1 MTDPKDTPRCT
12 ATAKSTGQR
21 CKRRPHPGS
30 NVCVK
35 HGAAKGT
42 PAAAAAA
49 RRRDEQRILHEME
62 RIVTTYGVAREIDPG
77 MALLEEVHRTAGHVA
92 WLGHAVSQLQPE
104 ELFQYD
110 DRGFQKDAVIVQMYA
125 RERAH
130 LAKVSADAV
139 RIGLEARMVSYAE
152 RLGEQVLTAMRGFA
166 AELGHDPDDPA
177 VVEAGARHLR
187 TVTG

>member
-1 MTDPKDTPRCT
+1 MTDPSDIPRCT
-12 ATAKSTGQR
+12 ATAKGTGER
-21 CKRRPHPGS
+21 CRRTPHPGS

-49 RRRDEQRILHEME
+49 RRREQQRKAKEME
-62 RIVTTYGVAREIDPG
+62 RVVVTYGMAREVDPG
-77 MALLEEVHRTAGHVA
+77 LALLEEVHRTAGHVA
-92 WLGHAVSQLQPE
+92 WLGHAVSQLQPS

-125 RERAH
+125 RERSH

-139 RIGLEARMVSYAE
+139 RIGLEARMVAYAE

-187 TVTG
+187 AVAG